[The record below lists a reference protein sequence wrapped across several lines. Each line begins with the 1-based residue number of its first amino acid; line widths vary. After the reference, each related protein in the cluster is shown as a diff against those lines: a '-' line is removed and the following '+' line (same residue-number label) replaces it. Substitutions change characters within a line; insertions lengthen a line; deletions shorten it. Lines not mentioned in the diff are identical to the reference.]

1 MAIRRSIRW
10 FVPHYLNVIDGWTNE
25 WTDRKS
31 PCSTGLHPLQGRCP
45 KKGKALTELP
55 TPLRRERGL
64 SEVGGETAEKQLGIS
79 HKTPKKQKIQ
89 DGIPRKMTKGDEGY
103 FKQLYSPSTQ
113 VGIVLLTRY
122 FFDFLSFLNF

>member
-64 SEVGGETAEKQLGIS
+64 SEVGGEKAEKQLGIS
-79 HKTPKKQKIQ
+79 HREKQKTQ
-89 DGIPRKMTKGDEGY
+89 DDGIPPHAIREKV
-103 FKQLYSPSTQ
+103 LSTAIIIDLKYWGSQ
-113 VGIVLLTRY
+113 YLATAL
-122 FFDFLSFLNF
+122 